1 MNVYCLILNN
11 INIVIE
17 KKDIKYL
24 YISVCLFD
32 DFVYV
37 FCFLVLNDESFRF
50 FLIKRF
56 FWIKE

>member
-1 MNVYCLILNN
+1 MNVYCLILND

-32 DFVYV
+32 GFVYV

-56 FWIKE
+56 YWIKE